1 MSNWFSQ
8 IIIGI
13 IVTVAGT
20 LIANALMPKHGRIGG
35 GVFHASG
42 PARSGR

>member
-1 MSNWFSQ
+1 MGNWFSQ

-20 LIANALMPKHGRIGG
+20 LIANALMPKHGRLTQSG
-35 GVFHASG
+35 FHLAG
-42 PARSGR
+42 PAKSGR